1 MSIIKNKKILI
12 SGGGMGGLSLAYWL
26 KQYGFNPVIVE
37 SAPEFKHIGYLLA
50 LNLQIGQ
57 VIAEKM
63 GILEKLKTFEVP
75 LTNTIMYD
83 IHERPIMNVHATAKQ
98 HAENTGIMLNRA
110 DLHTTTYDL
119 VKDDVEFRFGQ
130 EITSITQDE
139 NGANVTFTNNKKE
152 TFDLVIGADGVHSK
166 TRELVFGKGFE
177 KNIGTAYFAF
187 IIPNRLGA
195 PVAGEREL
203 ILIRGKK
210 FALAYH
216 AIGATEI
223 GGYVFHKAEP
233 FVALPPKDRRLL
245 MIEQY
250 GKYNKRFL
258 QILESMTDADHIFHD
273 AFTQVV
279 MPSWHQ
285 GRVCLIGD
293 AAHCPTPASSMGASI
308 AMASGYILAKKLSE
322 EQDYKKAFSD
332 YDAYVRPYVLKTQKS
347 AITASNFIAGKTIIP
362 YGVINTF
369 LKLFPVA
376 LITKVHTH
384 KFEMPLP

>member
-1 MSIIKNKKILI
+1 MSITKNKKILI
-12 SGGGMGGLSLAYWL
+12 SGGGIGGLAVAYWL
-26 KQYGFNPVIVE
+26 EQYGFAPVIVE
-37 SAPEFKHIGYLLA
+37 SAPKFKHIGYLLA

-57 VIAEKM
+57 VIAKKM

-83 IHERPIMNVHATAKQ
+83 MNERLIMNVHATEKQ

-110 DLHTTTYDL
+110 DLHATLFAL
-119 VKDDVEFRFGQ
+119 VKDNVEFRFGQ
-130 EITSITQDE
+130 EVTSIVEND
-139 NGANVTFTNNKKE
+139 NGASVTFTNGKTE

-187 IIPNRLGA
+187 IIPNRLGV

-203 ILIRGKK
+203 VLIRGKE

-216 AIGATEI
+216 AIGASEI
-223 GGYVFHKAEP
+223 GGYVFHQAEP
-233 FVALPPKDRRLL
+233 FVPLEPKDRRLF
-245 MIEQY
+245 MIKKY
-250 GKYNKRFL
+250 GKYKKNFMR
-258 QILESMTDADHIFHD
+258 ILESMTDTDHIFHD

-279 MPSWHQ
+279 MPSWHKD
-285 GRVCLIGD
+285 RVCLVGD

-332 YDAYVRPYVLKTQKS
+332 YDAYVRPYALKTQKS

-362 YGVINTF
+362 YSVINAL

-376 LITKVHTH
+376 LTKVHTH